1 MLIEI
6 RSDHVMIDG
15 YVNAVERDSK
25 VLTDPSGGHFVEQIM
40 SGAFQRAIDKASIVE
55 MRANH
60 RPDRILGST
69 TDILELHEDAI
80 GLRAHAV
87 TSDPEVME
95 AARAR
100 ELKGWSFGFKNAVSE
115 REEIRADLYR
125 RRISDLDLLEVSLIY
140 GNYTPCY
147 MGTSVEARAE
157 EDMYCTDTPE
167 IRAVYIDNTVETPK
181 EAEKIDYSHYYER
194 IKALERG
201 KNG

>member
-25 VLTDPSGGHFVEQIM
+25 VITDRNGEHFVEQIM
-40 SGAFQRAIDKASIVE
+40 AGAFQRAIDKAPLIE
-55 MRANH
+55 IRANH
-60 RPDRILGST
+60 NPDRILGST
-69 TDILELHEDAI
+69 QDVLELHEDAI
-80 GLRAHAV
+80 GLRAHAEI
-87 TSDPEVME
+87 TDPEVME

-100 ELKGWSFGFKNAVSE
+100 DLKGWSFGFKNAVSE

-125 RRISDLDLLEVSLIY
+125 RRISDLDLLEVSIIY
-140 GNYTPCY
+140 GGYTPCY

-157 EDMYCTDTPE
+157 EDVTCTDVPE

-181 EAEKIDYSHYYER
+181 ETPIDYTPYHER
-194 IKALERG
+194 IEALERG
-201 KNG
+201 NK

>member
-25 VLTDPSGGHFVEQIM
+25 IMTDKNGKQFVEQIEA
-40 SGAFQRAIDKASIVE
+40 GAFQRAINKAPVIE

-60 RPDRILGST
+60 KPDRVLGST
-69 TDILELHEDAI
+69 QDVLELHEDAI
-80 GLRAHAV
+80 GLRAHAE
-87 TSDPEVME
+87 TSDPEVIEM
-95 AARAR
+95 ARAR
-100 ELKGWSFGFKNAVSE
+100 GLKGWSFGFRNPVE
-115 REEIRADLYR
+115 QTEEVRADFYR
-125 RRISDLDLLEVSLIY
+125 RHISDLDLVEVSLVY

-147 MGTSVEARAE
+147 AGTSVETRAQ
-157 EDMYCTDTPE
+157 EDVLCTDVPE

-181 EAEKIDYSHYYER
+181 ETIDYTQYHDR
-194 IKALERG
+194 IKAVERG